1 MLCQRRKSRD
11 LNSLTCT
18 IQFLGNVNE
27 TKMLQRLSNI
37 GIGKQL
43 FIANLLQVSQDPM
56 VQTNSQNKET
66 VSVVRLTSQIYDV
79 GFLDLFV

>member
-1 MLCQRRKSRD
+1 
-11 LNSLTCT
+11 
-18 IQFLGNVNE
+18 
-27 TKMLQRLSNI
+27 MLQRLSNI

-56 VQTNSQNKET
+56 VQTNSQNKEA

>member
-1 MLCQRRKSRD
+1 
-11 LNSLTCT
+11 
-18 IQFLGNVNE
+18 
-27 TKMLQRLSNI
+27 MLQRLSNI